1 MFVYASP
8 GEGLAWLE
16 ASVEDLAEF
25 DALTFAAAAERR
37 EDTATAGDG
46 TP

>member
-1 MFVYASP
+1 MFIYASP

-25 DALTFAAAAERR
+25 DALTFAAAKERR
-37 EDTATAGDG
+37 EGGSAPDAAT
-46 TP
+46 T

>member
-1 MFVYASP
+1 MFIYASP

-16 ASVEDLAEF
+16 ASGEDLAEF

-37 EDTATAGDG
+37 EDEAPADDS
-46 TP
+46 